1 MISGVEALEEFRL
14 ERLTYREAENF
25 ADMGA
30 VVLLPISPLEAHGPH
45 LPLGVDFFGAST
57 LADMSAVML
66 MEKDVPVVV
75 APVLPY
81 ALADVAM
88 PFAGTISLKKST
100 VEALIRDIAG
110 SFLSHGFRGMVVICQ
125 HLERPNLAA
134 LKSAAADATGAGLP
148 VTVVNPFLTG
158 ADKMVALMKGEFPEL
173 DLHAGEWETALCL
186 WRFPELV
193 KQDVLQNLPPNWVNL
208 REKLYEQGCR
218 DFVEAGGSQCYFGDP
233 SCATAELGQKIY
245 VALVSALT
253 EEVIEWLA
261 KI

>member
-1 MISGVEALEEFRL
+1 MSQNMARTDRGRARTVQDGAFRRFNRHRSETPLIIGYLRADGAFYRIGGVGMTIIINDVDSAIRLGGTSGIV
-14 ERLTYREAENF
+14 
-25 ADMGA
+25 G
-30 VVLLPISPLEAHGPH
+30 
-45 LPLGVDFFGAST
+45 
-57 LADMSAVML
+57 
-66 MEKDVPVVV
+66 
-75 APVLPY
+75 
-81 ALADVAM
+81 
-88 PFAGTISLKKST
+88 
-100 VEALIRDIAG
+100 
-110 SFLSHGFRGMVVICQ
+110 
-125 HLERPNLAA
+125 
-134 LKSAAADATGAGLP
+134 
-148 VTVVNPFLTG
+148 
-158 ADKMVALMKGEFPEL
+158 DKMVALMKGEFPEL

>member
-1 MISGVEALEEFRL
+1 LKEFRL
-14 ERLTYREAENF
+14 ERLNYKEAEEL
-25 ADMGA
+25 AGKRA

-57 LADMSAVML
+57 LAELSAAML

-81 ALADVAM
+81 AFANVAM
-88 PFAGTISLKKST
+88 PFAGTVSLKEKT
-100 VEALIRDIAG
+100 VKALVKDIAT
-110 SFLSHGFRGMVVICQ
+110 SFQSHGFKGLVIVCQ

-134 LKSAAADATGAGLP
+134 LKSASEDATSDGMP
-148 VTVVNPFLTG
+148 VITVNPFMSG
-158 ADKMVALMKGEFPEL
+158 ADKMNVLMKGEFPEL
-173 DLHAGEWETALCL
+173 DLHAGEWETAYCL

-193 KQDVLQNLPPNWVNL
+193 RQDVLQNLPPNWVNL
-208 REKLYEQGCR
+208 RDKLYEQGCK

-233 SCATAELGQKIY
+233 ASATAGLGQKIY
-245 VALVSALT
+245 QVLAHALT
-253 EEVIEWLA
+253 VEVIEWLE

>member
-1 MISGVEALEEFRL
+1 LKEFRL
-14 ERLTYREAENF
+14 ERLNYKEAEEL
-25 ADMGA
+25 AGKRA

-57 LADMSAVML
+57 LAELSAAML

-81 ALADVAM
+81 ALANVAM
-88 PFAGTISLKKST
+88 PFAGTVSLKEKT
-100 VEALIRDIAG
+100 VKALVKDIAT
-110 SFLSHGFRGMVVICQ
+110 SFQSHGFKGLVIVCQ

-134 LKSAAADATGAGLP
+134 LKSASEDATSDGMP
-148 VTVVNPFLTG
+148 VITVNPFMSG
-158 ADKMVALMKGEFPEL
+158 ADKMNVLMKGEFPEL
-173 DLHAGEWETALCL
+173 DLHAGEWETAYCL

-193 KQDVLQNLPPNWVNL
+193 RQDVLQNLPPNWVNL
-208 REKLYEQGCR
+208 RDKLYEQGCK

-233 SCATAELGQKIY
+233 ASATAGLGQKIY
-245 VALVSALT
+245 QVLAHALT
-253 EEVIEWLA
+253 VEVIEWLE